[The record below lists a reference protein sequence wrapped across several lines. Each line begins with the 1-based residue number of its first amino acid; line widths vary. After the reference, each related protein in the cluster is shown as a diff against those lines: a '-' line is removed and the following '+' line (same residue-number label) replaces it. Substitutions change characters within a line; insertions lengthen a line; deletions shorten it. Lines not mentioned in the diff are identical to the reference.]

1 MNLKLVIAIAAIA
14 AMPVVAQAQ
23 KGPPPAPKGAPAAKA
38 PSKADAQKVVAQI
51 KGDKARLDIYCQI
64 AKLGDQAQAAAEKK
78 DQKKME
84 DLSKQADALGQK
96 LGPDYV
102 KLMAA
107 MEEVNPESKEGKEII
122 AVLDTLD
129 ESCPK

>member
-14 AMPVVAQAQ
+14 VMPVLAQAQ
-23 KGPPPAPKGAPAAKA
+23 QKGGPPPAKPPAKA
-38 PSKADAQKVVAQI
+38 EVQKVVNQI
-51 KGDKARLDIYCQI
+51 KGDKAKLDIYCQI
-64 AKLGDQAQAAAEKK
+64 SKLGDQAQAAAQKK

-102 KLMAA
+102 KLMAG
-107 MEEVNPESKEGKEII
+107 MEDVDPESKDGKDLI
-122 AVLDTLD
+122 AILDTLD

>member
-14 AMPVVAQAQ
+14 VMPVLAQAQ
-23 KGPPPAPKGAPAAKA
+23 QKGGPPPAKPPTKA
-38 PSKADAQKVVAQI
+38 EVQKVVNQI
-51 KGDKARLDIYCQI
+51 KGDKAKLDIYCQI
-64 AKLGDQAQAAAEKK
+64 SKLGDQAQAAAQKK

-102 KLMAA
+102 KLMAG
-107 MEEVNPESKEGKEII
+107 MEDVDPESKDGKDLI
-122 AVLDTLD
+122 AILDTLD

>member
-1 MNLKLVIAIAAIA
+1 MNLKLVIAIAAIV
-14 AMPVVAQAQ
+14 AMPVLAQAQ
-23 KGPPPAPKGAPAAKA
+23 QKGAPPPAKP
-38 PSKADAQKVVAQI
+38 PSKAEVQKVVNQI
-51 KGDKARLDIYCQI
+51 KGDKAKLDIYCQI
-64 AKLGDQAQAAAEKK
+64 SKLGDQAQAAAQKK

-102 KLMAA
+102 KLMAG
-107 MEEVNPESKEGKEII
+107 MEDVDPESKDGKDLI
-122 AVLDTLD
+122 AILDTLD

>member
-14 AMPVVAQAQ
+14 VMPVLAQAQ
-23 KGPPPAPKGAPAAKA
+23 QKGGPPPAAK
-38 PSKADAQKVVAQI
+38 PPTKAEVQKIVSQI
-51 KGDKARLDIYCQI
+51 KGDKAKLDIYCQI
-64 AKLGDQAQAAAEKK
+64 SKLGDQAQAAAQKK

-102 KLMAA
+102 KLMAG
-107 MEEVNPESKEGKEII
+107 MEDVDPESKDGKDLI
-122 AVLDTLD
+122 AILDTLD